1 MLKKRGAARSRLKMI
16 GKIPKM
22 RLITLLSV
30 LSLVMGCA
38 STKTKVISIP
48 DVPQDIVQ
56 RMLNHPQIDRAWDA
70 APEFTRDALKTIS
83 DQAAQL
89 ELGNTE

>member
-1 MLKKRGAARSRLKMI
+1 MI

-22 RLITLLSV
+22 RLITLLGA
-30 LSLVMGCA
+30 LSLVIGCA
-38 STKTKVISIP
+38 STKTNVISIP
-48 DVPQDIVQ
+48 NVPQDIVQ
-56 RMLNHPQIDRAWDA
+56 RMMNHPQVDKAWDA

-89 ELGNTE
+89 ELGNIDTE

>member
-1 MLKKRGAARSRLKMI
+1 MI

-22 RLITLLSV
+22 RLITLLSA
-30 LSLVMGCA
+30 LSLVVGCA
-38 STKTKVISIP
+38 SPRTNVISIP
-48 DVPQDIVQ
+48 TVPQDIVQ
-56 RMLNHPQIDRAWDA
+56 RMMNHHQIDKAWDA

-89 ELGNTE
+89 ELENTE